1 MTVRV
6 NKSSFNIREKL
17 SELGRKFGLKGSEL
31 AAAETVQEAR
41 EVVSAGR
48 KNLVINGAMSIN
60 QRYGTSSHTIPNAT
74 GGTYVLDR
82 WAINEATDGS
92 VSVNMD
98 GDPAGGN
105 GAGLE
110 VQEFTKAMQIACTGT
125 DTSIGSTQ
133 NLHFFQNIEGYNTI
147 GLKWGTTFAS
157 DVTLSFWVRSNVPG
171 IYCVGLEN
179 NATNRS
185 CIKEYTVNSGF
196 KWQKVVL
203 TFPGCTDG
211 TWVKDNGCGIRLRF
225 CLATGASYDDATEGV
240 WGTTDELATTNQTNF
255 MTSTNNRFFITGVQ
269 LEKGRNATNFE
280 HRPRG
285 EELSLCQRYYQKI
298 YYTNSDYPFGYCYTY
313 QQGASAC
320 AVPLSTPMR
329 IVSPDI
335 NFSTLRIRGYNQD
348 GTNGSQAITSISGTT
363 QESHALIQL
372 NVGHTNVPSAAV
384 GAGSVLTNGLSN
396 SSSYLE
402 IVAEL

>member
-31 AAAETVQEAR
+31 VAAETVQEVR

-48 KNLVINGAMSIN
+48 KNIVINGAMNIN
-60 QRYGTSSHTIPNAT
+60 QRYGTSSHTIPNGT

-98 GDPAGGN
+98 GDPAGAN
-105 GAGLE
+105 GTGFE

-125 DTSIGSTQ
+125 DTSLSGTQ

-147 GLKWGTTFAS
+147 GLKWGTAFAS
-157 DVTLSFWVRSNVPG
+157 DVTLSFWVRSNVSG

-179 NATNRS
+179 NGTDRS

-225 CLATGASYDDATEGV
+225 CLATGSTYDDATEGV
-240 WGTTDELATTNQTNF
+240 WGTTDELATGNQTNF

-269 LEKGRNATNFE
+269 LEKGRNATDFE

-285 EELSLCQRYYQKI
+285 EELLLCQRYYQKM
-298 YYTNSDYPFGYCYTY
+298 YYTTSDYPFGYCYTY
-313 QQGASAC
+313 NQGDSAC
-320 AVPLSTPMR
+320 AVPLSTPLR
-329 IVSPDI
+329 INNPDI
-335 NFSTLRIRGYNQD
+335 NFSSLRIRGYNQ
-348 GTNGSQAITSISGTT
+348 NGSNNSQSISDITGQT
-363 QESHALIQL
+363 QEDHALLQL
-372 NVGHTNVPSAAV
+372 DCDHNNVGSDNV
-384 GAGSVLTNGLSN
+384 GAASVLTNALSN

-402 IVAEL
+402 VVAEL

>member
-31 AAAETVQEAR
+31 AAAETAQEAR

-48 KNLVINGAMSIN
+48 KNLVINGAMNIN
-60 QRYGTSSHTIPNAT
+60 QRYGTSSHTIPDST

-92 VSVNMD
+92 VSANMD

-105 GAGLE
+105 GDGFE
-110 VQEFTKAMQIACTGT
+110 VQEFTKAMQIACSGT
-125 DTSIGSTQ
+125 DTSLGSTQ

-147 GLKWGTTFAS
+147 GLKWGTIFAS
-157 DVTLSFWVRSNVPG
+157 DVTFSFWVRCNVPG
-171 IYCVGLEN
+171 TYCVGVEN
-179 NATNRS
+179 NATDRH
-185 CIKEYTVNSGF
+185 CVREYQVDDDF
-196 KWQKVVL
+196 KWRKVVL

-225 CLATGASYDDATEGV
+225 CLATGDTYNDATEGV
-240 WGTTDELATTNQTNF
+240 WGTTDELATANQTNF
-255 MTSTNNRFFITGVQ
+255 LTSTDNRFFITGVQ
-269 LEKGRNATNFE
+269 LEKGRNATDFE

-285 EELSLCQRYYQKI
+285 EELLLCQRYYQKM
-298 YYTNSDYPFGYCYTY
+298 YYTTSDYPFGYCYTY
-313 QQGASAC
+313 NQGDSAC

-329 IVSPDI
+329 ISNPDI
-335 NFSTLRIRGYNQD
+335 DAQLLRIRGYNQD
-348 GTNGSQAITSISGTT
+348 GANDGVNHTGVSGQT
-363 QESHALIQL
+363 QEEHAMLQL
-372 NVGHTNVPSAAV
+372 NVDHDNVPVAAV
-384 GAGSVLTNGLSN
+384 GAASVLTNRVSN
-396 SSSYLE
+396 ATSYLA
-402 IVAEL
+402 VDAEL

>member
-31 AAAETVQEAR
+31 AAAETIQEAR

-48 KNLVINGAMSIN
+48 KNLVINGAMNIN
-60 QRYGTSSHTIPNAT
+60 QRYETSSHTIPNAT

-157 DVTLSFWVRSNVPG
+157 DVTLSFWVRSNVAG

-179 NATNRS
+179 NATDRS

-196 KWQKVVL
+196 RWQKVVL
-203 TFPGCTDG
+203 TFPGCKDG

-225 CLATGASYDDATEGV
+225 CLATGDSYNDGVDGV
-240 WGTTDELATTNQTNF
+240 WGTTDELSTGNQTNF

-269 LEKGRNATNFE
+269 LEKGRNATDFE

-285 EELSLCQRYYQKI
+285 EELSLCQRYYQKMW
-298 YYTNSDYPFGYCYTY
+298 YSTSDYPFGYCYTY
-313 QQGASAC
+313 NQGNSAC
-320 AVPLSTPMR
+320 AIPLAAPMR
-329 IVSPDI
+329 IVSPAI
-335 NFSTLRIRGYNQD
+335 TFSTLRVRGYNQN
-348 GTNGSQAITSISGTT
+348 GVNGSQAITGITGQTR
-363 QESHALIQL
+363 ESHALLQADL
-372 NVGHTNVPSAAV
+372 SHTNAPSAAI
-384 GAGSVLTNGLSN
+384 GAASVLTNGSSN

-402 IVAEL
+402 VAAEL

>member
-147 GLKWGTTFAS
+147 GLKWGTAFAS
-157 DVTLSFWVRSNVPG
+157 DVTLSFWVRSNVSG

-179 NATNRS
+179 NATDRS

-348 GTNGSQAITSISGTT
+348 GSNGSQSITSASGTT

>member
-31 AAAETVQEAR
+31 VAAETVQEAR
-41 EVVSAGR
+41 EIVSAGR
-48 KNLVINGAMSIN
+48 KNLVINGALNIN
-60 QRYGTSSHTIPNAT
+60 QRYGTSSHTIPNAS

-125 DTSIGSTQ
+125 DTSLSSTQ

-225 CLATGASYDDATEGV
+225 CLATGGSYDDATEGV
-240 WGTTDELATTNQTNF
+240 WGTTDELATANQTNF

-269 LEKGRNATNFE
+269 LEKGRNATDFE
-280 HRPRG
+280 HRPYS
-285 EELSLCQRYYQKI
+285 EELALCQRYYEKFI
-298 YYTNSDYPFGYCYTY
+298 ADDGNGGYGTFCGGGKSNNTVIVIEPVFRVPKRIV
-313 QQGASAC
+313 GASMTWGG
-320 AVPLSTPMR
+320 S
-329 IVSPDI
+329 
-335 NFSTLRIRGYNQD
+335 IRFGGVGGVYGITMNSVNNAQLGKHGGYVVL
-348 GTNGSQAITSISGTT
+348 TITSTSNP
-363 QESHALIQL
+363 A
-372 NVGHTNVPSAAV
+372 
-384 GAGSVLTNGLSN
+384 NGNDGYRLEGN
-396 SSSYLE
+396 GDPNAYIAFSS
-402 IVAEL
+402 EL

>member
-98 GDPAGGN
+98 GDPGGGN

-157 DVTLSFWVRSNVPG
+157 DVTLSFWVRSNVAG

-179 NATNRS
+179 NATDRS

-196 KWQKVVL
+196 RWQKVVL

-225 CLATGASYDDATEGV
+225 CLAVSDAYNDGVDGV
-240 WGTTDELATTNQTNF
+240 WGTTDELSTGNQTNF

-269 LEKGRNATNFE
+269 LEKGRNATDFE

-285 EELSLCQRYYQKI
+285 EELALCQRYFWKMQNWVWLYDLGSGGSN
-298 YYTNSDYPFGYCYTY
+298 TNYVRATVWHP
-313 QQGASAC
+313 
-320 AVPLSTPMR
+320 VEMR
-329 IVSPDI
+329 IAPVVS
-335 NFSTLRIRGYNQD
+335 NETY
-348 GTNGSQAITSISGTT
+348 SISGTT
-363 QESHALIQL
+363 GVQSITVHQAIFYM
-372 NVGHTNVPSAAV
+372 NSPSNRV
-384 GAGSVLTNGLSN
+384 SVDDAWFTA
-396 SSSYLE
+396 E
-402 IVAEL
+402 I

>member
-31 AAAETVQEAR
+31 VVSETVQEAR

-48 KNLVINGAMSIN
+48 KNLVINGAMNIN
-60 QRYGTSSHTIPNAT
+60 QRYGTSSHTIPDST

-105 GAGLE
+105 GAAFE

-125 DTSIGSTQ
+125 DTSLGSTQ
-133 NLHFFQNIEGYNTI
+133 NVHFFQNIEGYNTI
-147 GLKWGTTFAS
+147 GLKWGTAFAS

-171 IYCVGLEN
+171 TYCVGIEN
-179 NATNRS
+179 NGTDRS
-185 CIKEYTVNSGF
+185 CIKEYTINPGF
-196 KWQKVVL
+196 GWQKVIL

-225 CLATGASYDDATEGV
+225 CLATGDSYNDGVDGV
-240 WGTTDELATTNQTNF
+240 WGTTDELSTGNQTNF

-269 LEKGRNATNFE
+269 LERGRNATEFE
-280 HRPRG
+280 HRPYG
-285 EELSLCQRYYQKI
+285 EEFALCQRYYQKI
-298 YYTNSDYPFGYCYTY
+298 VNSPGNSSRTVILGSYTTTRAFG
-313 QQGASAC
+313 
-320 AVPLSTPMR
+320 AVPLSVPMR
-329 IVSPDI
+329 TSTIAFTYSNLVLELI
-335 NFSTLRIRGYNQD
+335 N
-348 GTNGSQAITSISGTT
+348 
-363 QESHALIQL
+363 
-372 NVGHTNVPSAAV
+372 
-384 GAGSVLTNGLSN
+384 LSN
-396 SSSYLE
+396 SFAVTSIGRYGSMGDRGAFMGIEANVASGLSGGTIYYLTFQGTGSYLTLTT
-402 IVAEL
+402 EL